1 MLKVLI
7 ADDERIV
14 RKTLRLIGNWDEYEM
29 EIVGEAQNGMEALEM
44 IDQLKPDILLLDMKM
59 PGLSGN
65 QILEQLTGDR
75 KRIHVIVI
83 SGYDDFEYARMAL
96 KYGAIDY
103 LLKPINRNEFNQ
115 ALNRIYENEQKLQIQ
130 GVERK
135 KDALEQIKDKIDTN
149 YMEDISL
156 TNLAEAYFMN
166 SDVLSRLF
174 KKKYGV
180 NITSYINDVRLT
192 QAKIYLTAG
201 YNSAQVSEMVGY
213 HDSNYFSRVFK
224 KYYGMSPT
232 QFVDEM
238 NHS

>member
-14 RKTLRLIGNWDEYEM
+14 RKTLHLIGNWEEHGM
-29 EIVGEAQNGMEALEM
+29 EIVGEAQNGVEALEM

-65 QILEQLTGDR
+65 QILEQMADQNEKL
-75 KRIHVIVI
+75 HVIVI
-83 SGYDDFEYARMAL
+83 SGDDDFEYARMAL
-96 KYGAIDY
+96 KYGAVDY
-103 LLKPINRNEFNQ
+103 ILKPINRNEFNQ
-115 ALNRIYENEQKLQIQ
+115 ALRKIHESEQKSGAKGI
-130 GVERK
+130 ERK
-135 KDALEQIKDKIDTN
+135 KDGVDEIKDYIDKK

-156 TNLAEAYFMN
+156 SNLSENYFMN

-192 QAKIYLTAG
+192 QAKIYLAAG

-224 KYYGMSPT
+224 KYYGISPT

>member
-96 KYGAIDY
+96 H
-103 LLKPINRNEFNQ
+103 
-115 ALNRIYENEQKLQIQ
+115 RIYENEQKMQIQ

-135 KDALEQIKDKIDTN
+135 KDALEQIKDKIDTY

-224 KYYGMSPT
+224 KYYGISPT

>member
-1 MLKVLI
+1 MLKVFLVEDETVIREGLRDRIPWEQYGYRFVGEAADGLVALPLI
-7 ADDERIV
+7 RKTRPDVLITDIKMPFMDGLSLSRIV
-14 RKTLRLIGNWDEYEM
+14 REEFPKTKILI
-29 EIVGEAQNGMEALEM
+29 
-44 IDQLKPDILLLDMKM
+44 
-59 PGLSGN
+59 
-65 QILEQLTGDR
+65 
-75 KRIHVIVI
+75 I
-83 SGYDDFEYARMAL
+83 SGYDDFEYARIAL

-115 ALNRIYENEQKLQIQ
+115 ALERIYKNKQKLQFQ

-135 KDALEQIKDKIDTN
+135 KNELEQIKDEIDTN
-149 YMEDISL
+149 YMKDISL
-156 TNLAEAYFMN
+156 TNLSEAHFMN
-166 SDVLSRLF
+166 KDVLSRLF

-192 QAKIYLTAG
+192 QAKIYLVAG

-224 KYYGMSPT
+224 KYYGISPT

>member
-29 EIVGEAQNGMEALEM
+29 EIVGEAQNGMEALE
-44 IDQLKPDILLLDMKM
+44 
-59 PGLSGN
+59 
-65 QILEQLTGDR
+65 
-75 KRIHVIVI
+75 IVI

-115 ALNRIYENEQKLQIQ
+115 ALHRIYENEQKMQIQ

-135 KDALEQIKDKIDTN
+135 KDALEQIKDKIDTY

-224 KYYGMSPT
+224 KYYGISPT

>member
-1 MLKVLI
+1 
-7 ADDERIV
+7 
-14 RKTLRLIGNWDEYEM
+14 
-29 EIVGEAQNGMEALEM
+29 
-44 IDQLKPDILLLDMKM
+44 M

-115 ALNRIYENEQKLQIQ
+115 ALHRIYENEQKMQIQ

-135 KDALEQIKDKIDTN
+135 KDALEQIKDKIDTY

-224 KYYGMSPT
+224 KYYGISPT

>member
-65 QILEQLTGDR
+65 QILEQLTGGR

-83 SGYDDFEYARMAL
+83 SGYDDLEYARMAL

-115 ALNRIYENEQKLQIQ
+115 ALHRIYENEQKMQIQ

-135 KDALEQIKDKIDTN
+135 KDALEQIKDKIDTY

-224 KYYGMSPT
+224 KYYGISPT

>member
-14 RKTLRLIGNWDEYEM
+14 RKTLRLIGNWDKYEM
-29 EIVGEAQNGMEALEM
+29 ELVGEAQNGIEVLEM
-44 IDQLKPDILLLDMKM
+44 IERLTPDILLLDMKM

-65 QILEQLTGDR
+65 QILEQLTE
-75 KRIHVIVI
+75 KNKQIYVIVI
-83 SGYDDFEYARMAL
+83 SGYDDFEYARIAL
-96 KYGAIDY
+96 KYGAIDS

-115 ALNRIYENEQKLQIQ
+115 ALERIYKNKQKLQFQ

-135 KDALEQIKDKIDTN
+135 KNELEQIKDEIDTN
-149 YMEDISL
+149 YMKDISL
-156 TNLAEAYFMN
+156 TNLSEAHFMN
-166 SDVLSRLF
+166 KDVLSRLF

-192 QAKIYLTAG
+192 QAKIYLVAG

-224 KYYGMSPT
+224 KYYGISPT

>member
-1 MLKVLI
+1 M
-7 ADDERIV
+7 
-14 RKTLRLIGNWDEYEM
+14 
-29 EIVGEAQNGMEALEM
+29 
-44 IDQLKPDILLLDMKM
+44 
-59 PGLSGN
+59 
-65 QILEQLTGDR
+65 
-75 KRIHVIVI
+75 I

-115 ALNRIYENEQKLQIQ
+115 ALHRIYENEQKMQIQ

-135 KDALEQIKDKIDTN
+135 KDALEQIKDKIDTY

-224 KYYGMSPT
+224 KYYGISPT